1 MTHLLHPIFYFLV
14 IISFCHFSPR
24 HLHLQVGFRFFQDQN
39 AKNDELGGSRMEQT
53 SIWKNFLLL
62 IVGSL
67 LALHI
72 NVVSAADSTSSATS
86 SDSDKTEGC
95 SLEE

>member
-1 MTHLLHPIFYFLV
+1 
-14 IISFCHFSPR
+14 
-24 HLHLQVGFRFFQDQN
+24 
-39 AKNDELGGSRMEQT
+39 MEQI

-72 NVVSAADSTSSATS
+72 NVVNAADTSSPATS
-86 SDSDKTEGC
+86 SDSGKTEGC
-95 SLEE
+95 TLEE

>member
-1 MTHLLHPIFYFLV
+1 
-14 IISFCHFSPR
+14 
-24 HLHLQVGFRFFQDQN
+24 
-39 AKNDELGGSRMEQT
+39 MEQT

>member
-1 MTHLLHPIFYFLV
+1 L
-14 IISFCHFSPR
+14 
-24 HLHLQVGFRFFQDQN
+24 QDQN
-39 AKNDELGGSRMEQT
+39 GKNEELGGSRMERI

-72 NVVSAADSTSSATS
+72 NVVNAADTSSPTTS
-86 SDSDKTEGC
+86 NDSGKTEGC
-95 SLEE
+95 TLEE

>member
-1 MTHLLHPIFYFLV
+1 MPKT
-14 IISFCHFSPR
+14 
-24 HLHLQVGFRFFQDQN
+24 
-39 AKNDELGGSRMEQT
+39 DELGGSRMEQK

-72 NVVSAADSTSSATS
+72 NVVSAADSTSAVTS
-86 SDSDKTEGC
+86 TDSDKTEGC
-95 SLEE
+95 SLEEQISDSKDGPPNRWPFFLSNHQPVY